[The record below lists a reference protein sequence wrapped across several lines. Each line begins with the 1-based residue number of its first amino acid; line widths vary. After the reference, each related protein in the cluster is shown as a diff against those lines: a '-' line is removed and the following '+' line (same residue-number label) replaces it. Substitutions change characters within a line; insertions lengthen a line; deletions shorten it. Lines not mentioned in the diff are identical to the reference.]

1 MRDGEEIAYYVDFLS
16 LEEQITFYYRMALH
30 AHNIKKYEKCI
41 KLGQTGMNEDKTN
54 NDLKESVALAM
65 CNSFVEFED
74 HASLHLHLDECKKK
88 EYRFIIECINYYR
101 AIILSQRGDYEKAI
115 PLLQVCL
122 EEVKGIRRLY
132 R

>member
-1 MRDGEEIAYYVDFLS
+1 
-16 LEEQITFYYRMALH
+16 
-30 AHNIKKYEKCI
+30 
-41 KLGQTGMNEDKTN
+41 MNEDKTN